1 MTKVI
6 TLNYLNKNYK
16 PKFETVISEDIDTE
30 TGDIIEI
37 KTEKLLP
44 LSDEEVFAAKNDAN
58 YKKAALVVKVLNDF
72 GCNVSLNLDNIRFVV
87 ASKDVV
93 GEE

>member
-1 MTKVI
+1 MSWCLVG
-6 TLNYLNKNYK
+6 
-16 PKFETVISEDIDTE
+16 SEMCIRDSTE
-30 TGDIIEI
+30 TGDIIEV